1 MVYEFMGNYK
11 LVCFLFRHLIEMQLK
26 RVVIT
31 GLGAVTP
38 VGNTAPETWKA
49 LVNGV
54 NGIAPITSFDTTT
67 FKTHFAGEV
76 KNFDPEVIFDRKEA
90 RKMDRYSQ
98 FSLCVAAEAL
108 RDSGLDLEQEDR
120 SRIGVIWGSGMGGLL
135 TMESEII
142 DFAKGDS
149 VPRFNPFMIP
159 KAIPSI
165 AAGQISIR
173 FGLGGLSYSVS
184 TACSSS
190 SHALGSAFDQIR
202 LGHAEV
208 LLTGGAD
215 ADVTYTGIGGF
226 NSLHALSTRNE
237 SPETASRPFSKSR
250 DGFVLGEG
258 AACLILEE
266 YEHAKARGAK
276 IYAEIIGVGM
286 TSDAYHMTAPD
297 PEGKGAERVMRQAL
311 KDADIAP
318 ELVDYINTHGTSTPL
333 GDVTEVN
340 AIKRVFGDHVY
351 EMNLDSTKSMTGHLI
366 GATGAVEALACIMA
380 LKDGIIP
387 PTINHDPD
395 DVDEDIDY
403 RINFTFGKA
412 QKRDIKYA
420 LSNTFGFGG
429 HNACLVFRKWEE

>member
-1 MVYEFMGNYK
+1 
-11 LVCFLFRHLIEMQLK
+11 MQLK

-38 VGNTAPETWKA
+38 VGNSAPETWQS
-49 LVNGV
+49 LVNGA
-54 NGIAPITSFDTTT
+54 NGIALITSFDATH

-76 KNFDPEVIFDRKEA
+76 KNFDPEKVMDKKEA
-90 RKMDRYSQ
+90 RKMDRYAQ
-98 FSLCVAAEAL
+98 FSVCVADEAL
-108 RDSGLDLEQEDR
+108 RDSGLDLEKEDR
-120 SRIGVIWGSGMGGLL
+120 SRVGVIWGSGMGGLQS
-135 TMESEII
+135 TETEIM
-142 DFAKGDS
+142 DFAKGDG
-149 VPRFNPFMIP
+149 VPRFNPFLIP

-173 FGLGGLSYSVS
+173 FGLGGPSYSVS

-190 SHALGSAFDQIR
+190 SHAVGSAFDQIR

-215 ADVTYTGIGGF
+215 ADVTAVGVGGF
-226 NSLHALSTRNE
+226 NSLHALSTRND

-276 IYAEIIGVGM
+276 IYAEIVGVGM

-297 PEGKGAERVMRQAL
+297 PEGKGAERVMRLAIN
-311 KDADIAP
+311 DAGIEP
-318 ELVDYINTHGTSTPL
+318 EQVDFVNTHGTSTPL
-333 GDVTEVN
+333 GDVTELN
-340 AIKRVFGDHVY
+340 AIKRVFGEHVY
-351 EMNLDSTKSMTGHLI
+351 EMNLDSTKSMTGHLV
-366 GATGAVEALACIMA
+366 GATGAVEALACVMA

-387 PTINHDPD
+387 PTINHDPE
-395 DVDEDIDY
+395 DVDENIDY
-403 RINFTFGKA
+403 RINFTFDKA
-412 QKRDIKYA
+412 QKRDIRYA

>member
-1 MVYEFMGNYK
+1 
-11 LVCFLFRHLIEMQLK
+11 MQLR

-31 GLGAVTP
+31 GLGALTP
-38 VGNTAPETWKA
+38 VGNSAPETWA
-49 LVNGV
+49 SLVQGKS
-54 NGIAPITSFDTTT
+54 GIAPITSFDASL
-67 FKTHFAGEV
+67 FKTQFAGEV
-76 KNFDPEVIFDRKEA
+76 KDFNPENVIDRKEA

-98 FSLCVAAEAL
+98 FSLSVADEAL
-108 RDSGLDLEQEDR
+108 RDSGLDLEKEDR
-120 SRIGVIWGSGMGGLL
+120 SRVGVIWGSGMGGLQ

-159 KAIPSI
+159 KAIPSM
-165 AAGQISIR
+165 AAGMISIR
-173 FGLGGLSYSVS
+173 FGLGGPSFSVS

-190 SHALGSAFDQIR
+190 SHAVGSAFDQIR
-202 LGHAEV
+202 LGHADV

-215 ADVTYTGIGGF
+215 ADVSITGIGGF

-276 IYAEIIGVGM
+276 IYAEMVGEGM

-297 PEGKGAERVMRQAL
+297 PDGKGAERVMRLAIR
-311 KDADIAP
+311 DAGLDPQDI
-318 ELVDYINTHGTSTPL
+318 DYINTHGTSTPL
-333 GDVTEVN
+333 GDVTELM
-340 AIKRVFGDHVY
+340 AIKRVFGEHVY

-366 GATGAVEALACIMA
+366 GATGAVEAIACIMA
-380 LKDGIIP
+380 LKDAIIP
-387 PTINHDPD
+387 PTINHDPE
-395 DVDEDIDY
+395 DVDEQIDY
-403 RINFTFGKA
+403 RINFTFDKA

-429 HNACLVFRKWEE
+429 HNACLIFKKWEE

>member
-1 MVYEFMGNYK
+1 M
-11 LVCFLFRHLIEMQLK
+11 LFIYTLDNFMQLR
-26 RVVIT
+26 RVVVT
-31 GLGAVTP
+31 GLGALTP
-38 VGNTAPETWKA
+38 VGNSAPETWEA
-49 LVNGV
+49 LVNGK
-54 NGIAPITSFDTTT
+54 NGIAPITAFDATN
-67 FKTHFAGEV
+67 FKTQFAGEV
-76 KNFDPEVIFDRKEA
+76 KNFDITSMMDRKEA
-90 RKMDRYSQ
+90 RKLDRYSQ
-98 FSLCVAAEAL
+98 FSVWVADEAL
-108 RDSGLDLEQEDR
+108 ADSGLDLDKEDR
-120 SRIGVIWGSGMGGLL
+120 SRVGVIWGSGMGGLIS
-135 TMESEII
+135 TESEVII
-142 DFAKGDS
+142 FAQGDG

-173 FGLGGLSYSVS
+173 FGLGGPSYSVS

-190 SHALGSAFDQIR
+190 SHAVGSAFDQIR
-202 LGHAEV
+202 LGHADV

-215 ADVTYTGIGGF
+215 ADVTYTGVGGF
-226 NSLHALSTRNE
+226 NSLHALSTRND

-258 AACLILEE
+258 AACLILED

-276 IYAEIIGVGM
+276 IYAEILGIGM

-297 PEGKGAERVMRQAL
+297 PEGKGAERVMRLAL
-311 KDADIAP
+311 KDAGLEP
-318 ELVDYINTHGTSTPL
+318 EQIDFINTHGTSTPL

-380 LKDGIIP
+380 LKEGIIP
-387 PTINHDPD
+387 PTINHDPE
-395 DVDEDIDY
+395 DVDEAIDY
-403 RINFTFGKA
+403 RINFTFDKA
-412 QKRDIKYA
+412 QKRDIHYA

-429 HNACLVFRKWEE
+429 HNACLIFKKWEE

>member
-1 MVYEFMGNYK
+1 M
-11 LVCFLFRHLIEMQLK
+11 C
-26 RVVIT
+26 T
-31 GLGAVTP
+31 
-38 VGNTAPETWKA
+38 
-49 LVNGV
+49 
-54 NGIAPITSFDTTT
+54 
-67 FKTHFAGEV
+67 
-76 KNFDPEVIFDRKEA
+76 
-90 RKMDRYSQ
+90 
-98 FSLCVAAEAL
+98 
-108 RDSGLDLEQEDR
+108 R
-120 SRIGVIWGSGMGGLL
+120 S
-135 TMESEII
+135 
-142 DFAKGDS
+142 
-149 VPRFNPFMIP
+149 
-159 KAIPSI
+159 AIPSI

-173 FGLGGLSYSVS
+173 FGLGGPSFSVS

-190 SHALGSAFDQIR
+190 SHAVGSAFDQIR
-202 LGHAEV
+202 LGHADV

-226 NSLHALSTRNE
+226 NSLHALSTRND

-258 AACLILEE
+258 AACLVMEE

-297 PEGKGAERVMRQAL
+297 PEGKGAERVMRLAL
-311 KDADIAP
+311 KDAGLEP
-318 ELVDYINTHGTSTPL
+318 ESIDYVNTHGTSTPL
-333 GDVTEVN
+333 GDVTEVK
-340 AIKRVFGDHVY
+340 AIQRVFGEHVY

-387 PTINHDPD
+387 PTINHDPE
-395 DVDEDIDY
+395 DVDEEIDY
-403 RINFTFGKA
+403 RINFTFDKA

-429 HNACLVFRKWEE
+429 HNACLIFKKWEE

>member
-1 MVYEFMGNYK
+1 MLYLYSITFM
-11 LVCFLFRHLIEMQLK
+11 ELK

-31 GLGAVTP
+31 GLGAITP
-38 VGNTAPETWKA
+38 LGNTAPETWTA

-54 NGIAPITSFDTTT
+54 SGIAPITAFDATN
-67 FKTHFAGEV
+67 FKTQFAGEV
-76 KNFDPEVIFDRKEA
+76 KGFDPTAVIDKKEA

-98 FSLCVAAEAL
+98 FSVCVAEEAM
-108 RDSGLDLEQEDR
+108 RDSGLDLEKEDR
-120 SRIGVIWGSGMGGLL
+120 SRVGVIWGSGMGGLQ

-173 FGLGGLSYSVS
+173 LGLGGPSFSVS

-190 SHALGSAFDQIR
+190 SHAVGSAFDQIR
-202 LGHAEV
+202 LGHADV

-215 ADVTYTGIGGF
+215 ADITFTGIGGF
-226 NSLHALSTRNE
+226 NSLHALSTRND
-237 SPETASRPFSKSR
+237 SPTTASRPFSKSR

-276 IYAEIIGVGM
+276 IYAEIIGEGM

-297 PEGKGAERVMRQAL
+297 PEGKGAERVMRSAL
-311 KDADIAP
+311 RDAGVEP
-318 ELVDYINTHGTSTPL
+318 EQVDFINTHGTSTPL
-333 GDVTEVN
+333 GDVTELL

-351 EMNLDSTKSMTGHLI
+351 DMNLDSTKSMTGHLI
-366 GATGAVEALACIMA
+366 GATGAVEAMACVMA
-380 LKDGIIP
+380 LKEGIIP
-387 PTINHDPD
+387 PTINHDPE
-395 DVDEDIDY
+395 DVDENIDY
-403 RINFTFGKA
+403 RINFTFDKA
-412 QKRDIKYA
+412 QKRDIRYA

-429 HNACLVFRKWEE
+429 HNACLVFKKWEE